1 MKVFKKV
8 LLTAIALTAIFSF
21 SGCSLIDALKQ
32 NGAIDAPTTDY
43 VSSTEINADN
53 LMAARNKIRQ
63 FNVSVD
69 TQYYSQSGW
78 FSRLEGTG
86 LGSGVVFEEDNDY
99 YYALTNYHVVT
110 NTMDGIKYT
119 TAYTVKDIYG
129 TEYTGASVV
138 LEDNIDNDIA
148 VIRFPKKAAAT
159 YTLPKVNYTAR
170 LNTNVALGEFVLAV
184 GNPSGVNNIV
194 TYGKIVGWA
203 KINNVSF
210 NVINHTAL
218 INPGNSGGALCD
230 IEGNL
235 LGLNTWGTDGADDDN
250 FSISLTQINRFIQ
263 QFQSTYLSKAA

>member
-1 MKVFKKV
+1 MKIFKKI
-8 LLTAIALTAIFSF
+8 LFTAIALTAIFSL
-21 SGCSLIDALKQ
+21 SGCSLIDALKD
-32 NGAIDAPTTDY
+32 NATNDAPTTDY

-53 LMAARNKIRQ
+53 LMAVRTKIRQ

-69 TQYYSQSGW
+69 TQYYRQSGW

-86 LGSGVVFEEDNDY
+86 LGSGVVFEEDDNY
-99 YYALTNYHVVT
+99 YYALTNYHVISDT
-110 NTMDGIKYT
+110 LDGVRYT
-119 TAYTVKDIYG
+119 TSYTVKDIYG
-129 TEYTGASVV
+129 TEYTGANVV
-138 LEDNIDNDIA
+138 MQDSTDNDIA
-148 VIRFPKKAAAT
+148 IIRFLKKSNST

-170 LNTNVALGEFVLAV
+170 LNTNVAVDEFVLAV

-203 KINNVSF
+203 KISNVSF

-250 FSISLTQINRFIQ
+250 FSISLTQINQFIQ
-263 QFQSTYLSKAA
+263 QFQTDYLSQAA